1 MPEKPLGV
9 GIVGLGGIAPNHIAA
24 LRSTPLAALRAVC
37 DVDHA
42 RAMQLGRVEDCT
54 AYGDLAEML
63 ADDDVEAVVVCTPN
77 ITHAAL
83 GQQVLDAGRHLL
95 MEKPLAMNPH
105 DARELAAIAERNGLT
120 LAVGHSHRFS
130 DQGLAIR
137 ETIESGAI
145 GTPRFVRIVINGGWI
160 WPGWQSWIL
169 NPEVSGGH
177 SLHNGVHLTDLA
189 TWWIGEHADS
199 VFAVGQHATSAA
211 LEIYDYLV
219 VELGFPSGASAIC
232 EVSRGER
239 PRTSTFLEMTV
250 VGTGG
255 VLTREWDAQGL
266 LAWEDTGLHAWAPD
280 GEGARTFRREMESFA
295 TAARGRAAVIPS
307 IDEAVHAIDVAVA
320 SERSLAEGRPI
331 AIAETSVKQRGAV

>member
-1 MPEKPLGV
+1 MSDRPLGV
-9 GIVGLGGIAPNHIAA
+9 GIVGVGGIAPNHIAA

-37 DVDHA
+37 DVDLS
-42 RAMQLGRVEDCT
+42 RATQLGRAEDCA

-63 ADDDVEAVVVCTPN
+63 TDDDVEAVVVCTPN
-77 ITHAAL
+77 VSHAAL

-95 MEKPLAMNPH
+95 MEKPLAMNAQ
-105 DARELAAIAERNGLT
+105 DARNLAATAQQEGLA

-130 DQGLAIR
+130 DQGRAIR

-232 EVSRGER
+232 EISRGER
-239 PRTSTFLEMTV
+239 PRTSNFLEMTV
-250 VGTGG
+250 VGSEG
-255 VLTREWDAQGL
+255 VLAREWDAQGL
-266 LAWEDTGLHAWAPD
+266 LAWGDTGLHTWAPH
-280 GEGARTFRREMESFA
+280 GEGARTFHREMESFA
-295 TAARGRAAVIPS
+295 NAARGRAPVIPS
-307 IDEAVHAIDVAVA
+307 IDEAVHAVDVAVA
-320 SERSLAEGRPI
+320 AEQSLAEGRPI
-331 AIAETSVKQRGAV
+331 AIAEASIKQSGAV